1 MLTGCEDGLVRVVSV
16 LPNKV
21 LGVIGDHDGF
31 PVEGF
36 EFSSDRRMLASFSHD
51 SVIRLWDASM
61 FVEDDEGGD
70 EDGEDDE
77 HPEDKDDAA
86 GMEVGE
92 EEASEEEMSD
102 DSSPSDDDEDSED
115 EDSDD
120 EDSDQGNDHHHQGR
134 KAGRAF
140 PTAAE
145 RFFADM

>member
-1 MLTGCEDGLVRVVSV
+1 MTGIQVDESSVLTGCEDGLVREVSF

-61 FVEDDEGGD
+61 FVEDDEGC
-70 EDGEDDE
+70 DE
-77 HPEDKDDAA
+77 HPEDKDDED

-92 EEASEEEMSD
+92 EEASDEG
-102 DSSPSDDDEDSED
+102 SP
-115 EDSDD
+115 
-120 EDSDQGNDHHHQGR
+120 
-134 KAGRAF
+134 ATTMRA
-140 PTAAE
+140 AQ
-145 RFFADM
+145 RRR